1 MENKY
6 ENKTTAREY
15 SFKFLY
21 FLLFEGDKTYLES
34 LENDESS
41 LDELINV
48 FNESY
53 IESDKEHPD
62 NVLNSEILFFAKQV
76 LAHTT
81 THLEEIKSIILI
93 IWYFFRMYSSKKL
106 FHVFYNPIHLFKIK
120 VAYFKSFNHFF
131 SSNSSFDA
139 YILLVYILIVVTRI
153 KMVYRVISC
162 VFRLIRFLL

>member
-76 LAHTT
+76 LGHTT
-81 THLEEIKSIILI
+81 THLEEIKSIILPHI
-93 IWYFFRMYSSKKL
+93 SEKSQKNNKIEFAILMLAIGEHQSFPDTPRKVIMNETINIGKK
-106 FHVFYNPIHLFKIK
+106 FGTKE
-120 VAYFKSFNHFF
+120 S
-131 SSNSSFDA
+131 SSFINAVLDKVMSDTNE
-139 YILLVYILIVVTRI
+139 L
-153 KMVYRVISC
+153 S
-162 VFRLIRFLL
+162 